1 MSKVRKK
8 NYNLIVDINDNLLD
22 IEQNLIFVQ
31 YDFYE
36 ELIKKLPIG
45 TVLKLF
51 M

>member
-1 MSKVRKK
+1 MWPFGFSLCLKLEKK

-36 ELIKKLPIG
+36 R
-45 TVLKLF
+45 
-51 M
+51 

>member
-1 MSKVRKK
+1 MWPFGFSLSKVRKK

-36 ELIKKLPIG
+36 R
-45 TVLKLF
+45 
-51 M
+51 